1 MDSDASR
8 KLLYPGFVQSIGI
21 IVTFLILSI
30 CAELLMAAITGNTHL
45 LPIPYTAAIAIATA
59 GTLAFAW
66 FLSEAP
72 APEAFPRGE
81 FSMGIVVSIFL
92 VIAGIAVFL
101 TEATDIVAQIFPIPA
116 DIQEQLRDLGNNP
129 LFTFYAIAIGPALEE
144 LLMRG
149 VVMRGLLSR
158 YTPTMAILANA
169 WLFAVMHFNP
179 WQFIA
184 AFTLGALNSW
194 LFVRKR
200 SIRLCIITHALW
212 NGFFFMQDTISGDG
226 PLKLS
231 FAINVAA
238 ACLVVGGLRQLRKQ
252 L

>member
-1 MDSDASR
+1 MDSDTPPNWR
-8 KLLYPGFVQSIGI
+8 YPGFAQSIGI

-30 CAELLMAAITGNTHL
+30 CSELLMAAITGNTHL
-45 LPIPYTAAIAIATA
+45 SPIPYTVAIAIATA

-72 APEAFPRGE
+72 AAEVFPRGE
-81 FSMGIVVSIFL
+81 FSAGIMVSIFL
-92 VIAGIAVFL
+92 LIAGIAVFL
-101 TEATDIVAQIFPIPA
+101 TEATDAVAQMFPIPS
-116 DIQEQLRDLGNNP
+116 DIQEQLKDLGNNP
-129 LFTFYAIAIGPALEE
+129 VFTFYAIAVGPALEE

-158 YTPTMAILANA
+158 YTPMTAILANA

-212 NGFFFMQDTISGDG
+212 NGFFFMQDTITGDD

-231 FAINVAA
+231 IAINIAA
-238 ACLVVGGLRQLRKQ
+238 ACLVVAGLRQLRKQ
-252 L
+252 I